1 MDTGSEA
8 QVNLQKEELAIRR
21 ASFMALLICSLC
33 FAIGYFTLPNFF
45 EFPTEFVERLAFAIQ
60 ASVFVL
66 LWVLVG
72 VMMVSWGRRNSVA
85 DIGGSASG
93 APSSRIAVQ
102 VAFLQNTLEQVVL
115 AVGAYLA
122 LATLIGGAWLS
133 LIVVAVGIFAVGR
146 VLFLVGYSRDQ
157 RGARG
162 RALGMTLT
170 MIPSIAG
177 YILAIVFIV
186 MQLVI

>member
-1 MDTGSEA
+1 MDTRSKEP
-8 QVNLQKEELAIRR
+8 VDLQREELAIRR
-21 ASFMALLICSLC
+21 ATVTAFFLCTLC
-33 FAIGYFTLPNFF
+33 FAVGYLTLPNFF
-45 EFPTEFVERLAFAIQ
+45 EFPTEFADRLSFAIQ

-66 LWVLVG
+66 IWVLVG
-72 VMMVSWGRRNSVA
+72 VMMVSWGRRHSVA

-93 APSSRIAVQ
+93 PASSRIAVQ

-122 LATLIGGAWLS
+122 LATLISGAWLS

-146 VLFLVGYSRDQ
+146 VLFLIGYSTDQ

-162 RALGMTLT
+162 RALGMALT
-170 MIPSIAG
+170 VTPTIAG
-177 YILAIVFIV
+177 YILAIALIV
-186 MQLVI
+186 MQ